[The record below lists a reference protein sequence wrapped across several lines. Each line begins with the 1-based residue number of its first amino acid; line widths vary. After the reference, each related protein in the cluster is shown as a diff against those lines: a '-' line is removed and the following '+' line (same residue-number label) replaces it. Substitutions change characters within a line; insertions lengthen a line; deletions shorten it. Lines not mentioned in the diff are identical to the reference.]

1 MEETKEAK
9 KFFSGLGGRYLIG
22 AVVINV
28 LQSLAVL
35 ALSHLAPALSANANV
50 KLVLGAVTT
59 DFIGLPLIALLVRR
73 LPAENIERRK
83 MNPGHFVLALMM
95 CYAVGIA
102 SNVVGTV
109 ITLIIG
115 LVKGGMVQNEILNM
129 TNGASMLLMFLYMVI
144 CAPIMEE
151 LVFRKLIVDR
161 AVHYGQGVAVIVSG
175 LMFGLFH
182 GNLNQFIYAFTLGMF
197 LAFLYVKTGNLK
209 ITISIHMI
217 FNFISSILI
226 LGMIRQLD
234 LQEYLRV
241 YAGGNMDEIENYL
254 MEHITALLSIIGLEF
269 IIGCVVIA
277 GIVLLIVALAT
288 KKFTFNQGT
297 VTIPKGKRFSAVIL
311 NMGMICFCLF
321 WIVAIVRQLFV

>member
-22 AVVINV
+22 AVVINA
-28 LQSLAVL
+28 LQLLAVWV
-35 ALSHLAPALSANANV
+35 LSHWFPSLSNNANV

-73 LPAENIERRK
+73 LPAESIEQRRIT
-83 MNPGHFVLALMM
+83 PGRFVLALMM

-102 SNVVGTV
+102 SNVVGTI

-129 TNGASMLLMFLYMVI
+129 TDGASMLLMFLYMVI

-161 AVHYGQGVAVIVSG
+161 AVRYGQGVAVIVSG

-226 LGMIRQLD
+226 LGMIRRLD

-241 YAGGNMDEIENYL
+241 FAGGNTNEMEIYL
-254 MEHITALLSIIGLEF
+254 MEHITVLLSILGTELV
-269 IIGCVVIA
+269 IGCVVIA
-277 GIVLLIVALAT
+277 GIVLFIVALAT
-288 KKFTFNQGT
+288 RKFTFDQGT

-311 NMGMICFCLF
+311 NVGMICFCLF
-321 WIVAIVRQLFV
+321 WIASIVRQLFV

>member
-28 LQSLAVL
+28 LQYLAVL
-35 ALSHLAPALSANANV
+35 TLSHLVPALSNNV
-50 KLVLGAVTT
+50 NMKLVLGAVTT
-59 DFIGLPLIALLVRR
+59 DLIGLPLIALLVRR
-73 LPAENIERRK
+73 LPAENIERRRI
-83 MNPGHFVLALMM
+83 NPGHFVLALMM

-115 LVKGGMVQNEILNM
+115 LVKGGMVRNEILDM

-161 AVHYGQGVAVIVSG
+161 AVRYGQGVAVIVSG

-241 YAGGNMDEIENYL
+241 FAGGNTNEMENYL
-254 MEHITALLSIIGLEF
+254 MEHMTILLSIIGLEL

-277 GIVLLIVALAT
+277 GIVLFIVALAM
-288 KKFTFNQGT
+288 KKFTLDKGT

-311 NMGMICFCLF
+311 NVGMICFCLF